1 MHMHRP
7 LLSSLMIASLLFGM
21 RPAEAHEGHP
31 EVRLIKSS
39 GPAVYYA
46 IGDKRYVFPNEK
58 VYFSWYGDFN
68 QVVPVS
74 DAEMAS
80 FLIGGNITYRPGTRM
95 VKIQSDPKVYAVTA
109 GGTLRWIAS
118 EEAAKGLYGD
128 DWNKKVDDVSDAF
141 FFNYR
146 LGESIM
152 SASDIDSSKDFGV
165 ADIAEDLAR
174 RAAVTVAAPQ
184 QYIAFK
190 TGLWSDTRIW
200 NDERVPRPG
209 SDVTIPAN
217 VAVTYDADLAEPLAS
232 LDVKGSLRFSEEKS
246 ARLAARAIAVSG
258 TLAVGSVSA
267 PLRADLASTIAL
279 SGNDGLRVEGGRL
292 ELYGS
297 APTVAWTRLAA
308 AAMKGEKSIVV
319 TAPTAWPAGG
329 EIMITSSTTNSAETE
344 VRKIALAEGSTITLD
359 APLSFNHA
367 VEAGIAPEVALLS
380 RNVRLTG
387 GTVAISAGGRLSA
400 KGVEFRGNGLSGIKG
415 RTPIAFASTA
425 DAAGSLIQ
433 ADVIRESNNRCLDI
447 DRVSGLR
454 VEDTVAFDVRGSCF
468 VALTGAETELTFKR
482 NLVARVKA
490 DSGDAYDLQPAAF
503 IVRNPTTV
511 LEGNAVAGSAA
522 HGYWYDLPNEATK
535 TSGGVVR
542 PREAALGAFKDNSVR
557 AAAKSGLFVDDAGGK
572 MNYTPSTKAVF
583 SGFRASLSGDYGFWL
598 RGSNVEVSGALL
610 AGNRVGGSFAAF
622 AAIFKDSTV
631 LGNLDSASSTPTGRY
646 GFVFDEGPVSVA
658 NVAFRNFVGTKDR
671 RASAFAFPAASAALL
686 DSRNSLRS
694 IGYLNARK
702 WHQPD
707 PATVW
712 DKLAAARDLDS
723 GKIVTAK
730 SDFLADG
737 CVYDA
742 GGNIQECPGP
752 YAPLEIALRDITEIR
767 DLVIERSDG
776 KASVTMIPGQGFD
789 GVYGYATVKESGDYR
804 LIANNAGSFGIDYQ
818 GSSKPVTIRVR
829 TTDKPQVTGATS
841 WKYDPV
847 TGETAVTVAPQSY
860 VSIIR

>member
-21 RPAEAHEGHP
+21 RPVEAHSGHP
-31 EVRLIKSS
+31 EARLIKSS
-39 GPAVYYA
+39 GQAVYYA
-46 IGDKRYVFPNEK
+46 VEGKRYVFPNEK
-58 VYFSWYGDFN
+58 IYFSWYTDFN
-68 QVVPVS
+68 EVVSVS
-74 DAEMAS
+74 DDEMAS
-80 FLIGGNITYRPGTRM
+80 YLIAGNVTYRPGSRL

-128 DWNKKVDDVSDAF
+128 DWNKKVDDLSDAF

-146 LGESIM
+146 MGESVL
-152 SASDIDSSKDFGV
+152 SASEIDPGKDFGV
-165 ADIAEDLAR
+165 ADIAEDIAAR
-174 RAAVTVAAPQ
+174 TVSVSAAPQ
-184 QYIAFK
+184 DYVAFK
-190 TGLWSDTRIW
+190 SGPWSDLRIW

-209 SDVTIPAN
+209 SNVTIPAN
-217 VAVTYDADLAEPLAS
+217 VTVTYDADLAEPLAS

-246 ARLAARAIAVSG
+246 AKLAARAITVSG
-258 TLAVGSVSA
+258 TLAAGSAST
-267 PLRADLASTIAL
+267 PLRADLTSTIAL
-279 SGNDGLRVEGGRL
+279 SGNDGLRVDGGRL

-297 APTVAWTRLAA
+297 APTVAWARLAA
-308 AAMKGEKSIVV
+308 AAKKGDKSI
-319 TAPTAWPAGG
+319 TIGQSAAWPTGG

-344 VRKIALAEGSTITLD
+344 VRKIALVDGPVITLD

-367 VEAGIAPEVALLS
+367 VEQGIAPEAALLS

-387 GTVAISAGGRLSA
+387 GTVTVSSGGRLAA
-400 KGVEFRGNGLSGIKG
+400 KGVEFRGNGLAGIKG

-433 ADVIRESNNRCLDI
+433 ADVIRESSNRCLDL

-454 VEDTVAFDVRGSCF
+454 VEDTVALDVRGSCF

-490 DSGDAYDLQPAAF
+490 GSGDAYDLQPAAF
-503 IVRNPTTV
+503 IVRNPSTI

-535 TSGGVVR
+535 TNGGVVR
-542 PREAALGAFKDNSVR
+542 PREAALGSFKDNAAR
-557 AAAKSGLFVDDAGGK
+557 AAAKSGLFIDDAGGK
-572 MNYTPSTKAVF
+572 MNYAPSTKAVF
-583 SGFRASLSGDYGFWL
+583 SGFKAALSGDYGFWL
-598 RGSNVEVSGALL
+598 RGSNIEVSGALL

-622 AAIFKDSTV
+622 AATFKDSTV
-631 LGNLDSASSTPTGRY
+631 LGNLDSASSTPTTRY
-646 GFVFDEGPVSVA
+646 GFIFDEGPVSVS
-658 NVAFRNFVGTKDR
+658 NVAFRNFVGSADR
-671 RASAFAFPAASAALL
+671 RASAFAFPAGSAALL

-702 WHQPD
+702 WHLPD

-737 CVYDA
+737 CAYDA

-767 DLVIERSDG
+767 NLVIERSDG

-789 GVYGYATVKESGDYR
+789 GVYGYATVKENGDYR
-804 LIANNAGSFGIDYQ
+804 LVANNAGGFGIDYQ